1 MNIYLVRHGE
11 TIWNKEGRIQ
21 GREDVPLN
29 EKGIALAE
37 ITSEGMREIPFDVIY
52 SSPLIRARKTAEIMR
67 GDRTCPIIED
77 DRLREMSFGSSEG
90 SVILEAA
97 GDERHQLHDFIKN
110 PGSYRAVDGEDFV
123 QVIARADSFIREVL
137 LPAQGRYENVMI
149 ASHGALIRCFLRCI
163 EERPLA
169 QFWSGIPQRN
179 CAVTR
184 LELKEGR
191 MRIAE
196 EGRLYYEMQAD
207 GSFRL

>member
-77 DRLREMSFGSSEG
+77 DRLRDT
-90 SVILEAA
+90 A
-97 GDERHQLHDFIKN
+97 G
-110 PGSYRAVDGEDFV
+110 
-123 QVIARADSFIREVL
+123 
-137 LPAQGRYENVMI
+137 
-149 ASHGALIRCFLRCI
+149 
-163 EERPLA
+163 
-169 QFWSGIPQRN
+169 
-179 CAVTR
+179 
-184 LELKEGR
+184 
-191 MRIAE
+191 
-196 EGRLYYEMQAD
+196 
-207 GSFRL
+207 